1 MGLGLLILMN
11 VGNENIYL
19 STQPEITFFKI
30 AYKRYTNFSIEQTSQ
45 YFKTTPDFGRR
56 CTVNIGKNA
65 DLMGLIHLFIE
76 LPNIQM
82 ENISSKDKKFKWVNK
97 IGLIMINFIEIEIG
111 GSIIDRHYSDW
122 LNIWHELIIN
132 NGVRDSYDKMIGNIS
147 ELYEYSTV
155 KNTYKLY
162 IPLIFW
168 FCNSTDLALPLISLS
183 HSDIKIHVEF
193 NDIDLCYNLSPS
205 YYIKV
210 TNNFCILKKGEIIYQ
225 YYKNTKILGEYIYF
239 DNINNLV
246 YYNPIKDKFII
257 PITLSDTSLKI
268 YGSDTNFILYIYPN
282 SVVVKDIDYFKFN
295 KPSIVNSYLLINY
308 IYLDNYERQQFI
320 KTKHDYIIQVVQT
333 IPEETIN
340 SVNHI
345 YKIPLYNP
353 IKLLVW
359 KCILISN
366 KILNKHFEYT
376 SYPFIDIDIN
386 LINKNL
392 LVINSI
398 NRIEL
403 NSNEYYTNIQ
413 NYQYNFSN
421 KQKGIY
427 MYSFSLYPK
436 DIVPSGS
443 MNFSKIDDA
452 YLKLSMNSIVNYQNP
467 ILIQAYGIQYN
478 LLRISNGI
486 AGLVFNI

>member
-1 MGLGLLILMN
+1 MN

-30 AYKRYTNFSIEQTSQ
+30 AYKRYTNFSIEQTPQ

-82 ENISSKDKKFKWVNK
+82 ENISLKDKKFKWVNK
-97 IGLIMINFIEIEIG
+97 IGLVIVNFIEIEIG

-122 LNIWHELIIN
+122 LNIWYELTIN
-132 NGVRDSYDKMIGNIS
+132 NGIRDSYDKMIGNIS
-147 ELYEYSTV
+147 ELYDYSTV

-168 FCNSTDLALPLISLS
+168 FCNSTDLSLPLISLS

-193 NDIDLCYNLSPS
+193 NDINLCYNLSPS

-225 YYKNTKILGEYIYF
+225 YHKNTKILGEYIYF

-257 PITLSDTSLKI
+257 PVSLSDTSLKI

-308 IYLDNYERQQFI
+308 IYLDIFERQQFI
-320 KTKHDYIIQVVQT
+320 KTKHDYIIQVIQT
-333 IPEETIN
+333 IPEEIIN

-353 IKLLVW
+353 VKLLIW

-366 KILNKHFEYT
+366 RILNKHFEYT
-376 SYPFIDIDIN
+376 SYPFTNIDIN

-403 NSNEYYTNIQ
+403 DSNEYYTNIQ

-436 DIVPSGS
+436 DIIPSGS
-443 MNFSKIDDA
+443 MNFSKIDDT
-452 YLKLSMNSIVNYQNP
+452 YLKLSMNTIVNYQNP
-467 ILIQAYGIQYN
+467 IVVQAYGIQYN